1 MNFTKKFLIYTF
13 LLCFTLFIISP
24 FLMIIINSFGK
35 GWFGKQWLPQ
45 EWSFDWYI
53 WALQVADLGNILKN
67 SLIIAVLAVGIS
79 VLIGIPTG
87 WALARRPI
95 PRKEILFVII
105 LLPRMIPPIT
115 YALGIAEI
123 FYAIRL
129 IDTYLGVSLA
139 HVTLCFP
146 FCVLILSSAFE
157 GLDQRVIE
165 AAEVCGAGKFKTF
178 FKIILPLIMPGI
190 LAAII
195 FTFTT
200 SYNEFTLT
208 IMTYGIHTATLPV
221 KTYLVIGDGY
231 WEVASAISTILLLP
245 SLFVLIFIQRRLKP
259 ERLVGGF
266 KGV

>member
-1 MNFTKKFLIYTF
+1 MKIKKKFLIYTF
-13 LLCFTLFIISP
+13 LLCFSLFMISP
-24 FLMIIINSFGK
+24 FLMIIINSFAK
-35 GWFGKQWLPQ
+35 GWFGKRWLPQ

-67 SLIIAVLAVGIS
+67 TLIIAALAVGMS
-79 VLIGIPTG
+79 LLIGLPTG
-87 WALARRPI
+87 WALARRSI
-95 PRKEILFVII
+95 PRKEVLFAII
-105 LLPRMIPPIT
+105 LLPRMIPPIA
-115 YALGIAEI
+115 YAVGIAEI
-123 FYAIRL
+123 FYGIHL
-129 IDTYLGVSLA
+129 IDTHLGVSLA
-139 HVTLCFP
+139 HVTLCLP
-146 FCVLILSSAFE
+146 FAVLILSSTFE

-165 AAEVCGAGKFKTF
+165 AAEVCGASKFKTF
-178 FKIILPLIMPGI
+178 FHIILPLIMPGI
-190 LAAII
+190 LATII

-208 IMTYGIHTATLPV
+208 IMTYGPHTTTLPV

-259 ERLVGGF
+259 EKLVGGF